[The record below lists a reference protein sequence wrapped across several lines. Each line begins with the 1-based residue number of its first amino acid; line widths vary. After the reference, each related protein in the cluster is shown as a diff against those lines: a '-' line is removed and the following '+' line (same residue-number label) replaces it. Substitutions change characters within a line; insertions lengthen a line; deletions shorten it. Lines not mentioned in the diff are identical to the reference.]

1 MLNKTLFFRQS
12 KIRADRRSL
21 GIPYRKPLKTFL
33 EIADMLGVSK
43 AKLNALVRDPFA
55 PRAKIKSKNSSTT
68 INYYDADEFKK
79 WFNTLPK
86 EKNG

>member
-12 KIRADRRSL
+12 KIRADRRSF

-43 AKLNALVRDPFA
+43 SKLNTLVRDPFA
-55 PRAKIKSKNSSTT
+55 PKAKIKSKSFSAS

-79 WFNTLPK
+79 WFNNLPK